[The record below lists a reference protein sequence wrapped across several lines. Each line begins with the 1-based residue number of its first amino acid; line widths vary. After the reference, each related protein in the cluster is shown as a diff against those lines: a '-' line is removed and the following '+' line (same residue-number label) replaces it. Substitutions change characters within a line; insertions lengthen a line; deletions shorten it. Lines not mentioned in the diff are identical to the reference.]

1 MQHLSPKL
9 IPTLT
14 HLPFTSDSPDHFVHI
29 ISNLL
34 TEGECD
40 ELIRT
45 HTNLVPSNVTRD
57 TIREREMFQDADLA
71 ELLWHRLRGF
81 YDGGEIADED
91 GCVWRARGLN
101 ERFRLCKY
109 EKGKFHHLQQTLRS
123 PNPKYGS

>member
-1 MQHLSPKL
+1 MQHSSPKL
-9 IPTLT
+9 IPTLN
-14 HLPFTSDSPDHFVHI
+14 HLPFKSDSPDRFVHI

-34 TEGECD
+34 TEHECD

-57 TIREREMFQDADLA
+57 TIRERAMFQDPVLT

-81 YDGGEIADED
+81 YDSGEITDED
-91 GCVWRARGLN
+91 GCVWRVRGLN

-109 EKGKFHHLQQTLRS
+109 EKGTV
-123 PNPKYGS
+123 PY